1 MSHLTQSPV
10 HHGLSG
16 SQVQRLCC
24 LQAAQLRHQPSTHSQ
39 GQLLLL
45 PLLLLGLPL
54 RRLLVALQ

>member
-1 MSHLTQSPV
+1 
-10 HHGLSG
+10 
-16 SQVQRLCC
+16 VQRPCC

-54 RRLLVALQ
+54 RRLLVVLQ